1 MLFLP
6 NSQFKVT
13 KRLETQEEKEAE
25 LDYLDA
31 YGMESLHVY
40 VLEQLS

>member
-13 KRLETQEEKEAE
+13 ARLESQAHKVAALEE
-25 LDYLDA
+25 LSA
-31 YGMESLHVY
+31 YNMDSLHVY
-40 VLEQLS
+40 VLTQLS